1 MSYMGILGSVP
12 DLNSLSD
19 VMIIDP
25 IQNNLFAYNE
35 ITSRWENKAASELG
49 IGIDDLF
56 NVTITDPQVGQV
68 IMYDGSIWINEYT
81 SKADRPYQYFISSFV

>member
-19 VMIIDP
+19 VMIINP
-25 IQNNLFAYNE
+25 IQNNLFAYNALTE
-35 ITSRWENKAASELG
+35 RWENKTASELD
-49 IGIDDLF
+49 IGVDDLF
-56 NVTITDPQVGQV
+56 DVVITDPQIGQV